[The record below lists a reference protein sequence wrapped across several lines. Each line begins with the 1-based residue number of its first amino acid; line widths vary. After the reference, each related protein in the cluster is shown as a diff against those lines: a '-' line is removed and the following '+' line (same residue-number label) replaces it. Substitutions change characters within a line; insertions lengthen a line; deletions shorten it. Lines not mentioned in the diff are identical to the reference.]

1 MSEIS
6 PQLKPK
12 HFDNPEGPFVID
24 VVFDSTN
31 SALSFT
37 YYVPPTPEQES
48 TDDDGQRTLR
58 YTVSI
63 PASDAAGNVALPKT
77 VRLYQPTA
85 NPWKKSDQIELYF
98 ENTSGDS
105 LGSGTASLSNAEN
118 TGQRG
123 DPFQ

>member
-77 VRLYQPTA
+77 VRLYPPTA

>member
-1 MSEIS
+1 MHAACDE
-6 PQLKPK
+6 PC
-12 HFDNPEGPFVID
+12 N
-24 VVFDSTN
+24 
-31 SALSFT
+31 
-37 YYVPPTPEQES
+37 
-48 TDDDGQRTLR
+48 
-58 YTVSI
+58 VSHI
-63 PASDAAGNVALPKT
+63 NKGIGSDAAGNVALPKT
-77 VRLYQPTA
+77 VRLYPPTA